1 MATHVFADM
10 MHHLYQAFDL
20 FEKGDK
26 RRAVL
31 RNDNFSYHQSFFG
44 KTRNTPG
51 EEKAESGEGEGE
63 GEGEGDIFD
72 GGYDDI
78 IKIID
83 PKQVFDRYKRR
94 AIFFKYEQL
103 YNALMRIPV
112 FSHLDNKKVAERYI
126 HSALPPIVALDI
138 YNTLEPDDE
147 SHFYYHIHC
156 FLTSEHCP
164 FELDDARP
172 IYKSVQKYL
181 RELIS
186 HLQFSTEANLCPIKD
201 FISNI
206 KLDRGQSNASIKQKI
221 NLCRAKHKENM
232 IPREDVSAHEHNLDI
247 IERAY
252 LSLNL
257 LLVFERETSA
267 VNLLSRN
274 YRHTVANGINYNTSY
289 GILCRYLYS
298 SGYDETLLHDITL
311 AFFKE
316 AIWPITINI
325 KDRAFYYT
333 QHLKMII
340 FNANTEYFW
349 HQSAFLR
356 MSCYLNHPVHSDVL
370 KPYAKLSDTIYLL
383 CHNKLND
390 AYSLL
395 NNIDLKNLPF
405 GYLPS
410 AFAIIKLALKIKTE
424 RNAIRNKTL
433 LSLINAAMINQSIT
447 PDYIALTNGEIEGPV
462 VSCANNMII
471 MRAIKTYNCMIIKIN
486 APDEAGPFDIYPQ
499 AIYGLFDEI
508 ECALDKLNRL
518 IKETDDNIESEGL
531 SELILQNNTL
541 TVRELSENLIGFL
554 DHCTLHNCLTSLN
567 IIIHFLRYPKEPM
580 VNIVMLAGT
589 TDSSQRVRE
598 KICKALQLTSKKL
611 ADRKREGNAG

>member
-31 RNDNFSYHQSFFG
+31 RNGNFSYHQSFFG
-44 KTRNTPG
+44 KTRNTPD
-51 EEKAESGEGEGE
+51 EEKAESGDGD
-63 GEGEGDIFD
+63 GDIFD
-72 GGYDDI
+72 SGYDDI
-78 IKIID
+78 IKKID
-83 PKQVFDRYKRR
+83 PKQVFDHYKRR

-126 HSALPPIVALDI
+126 RSALPPIVALDI

-186 HLQFSTEANLCPIKD
+186 HLQFSTEANLDSIKN

-221 NLCRAKHKENM
+221 NLCRAEHKENM

-267 VNLLSRN
+267 VNPLSRD
-274 YRHTVANGINYNTSY
+274 YRYTVTNGINYNSSY

-298 SGYDETLLHDITL
+298 SGYDETLIHDITL

-325 KDRAFYYT
+325 KDREFYYI
-333 QHLKMII
+333 QLLKRIV
-340 FNANTEYFW
+340 FSANTEYSW
-349 HQSAFLR
+349 HHSIFLD
-356 MSCYLNHPVHSDVL
+356 MSSHLNHTVHSDIL
-370 KPYAKLSDTIYLL
+370 KPYAKLSNIIYFL
-383 CHNKLND
+383 CHNKLNE
-390 AYSLL
+390 AYLLL
-395 NNIDLKNLPF
+395 NDIDFKNLPF

-410 AFAIIKLALKIKTE
+410 AFAIIKLALKIKIK

-433 LSLINAAMINQSIT
+433 LSLINGAMVNQSIT
-447 PDYIALTNGEIEGPV
+447 PDYIALTKGEIEGPV

-486 APDEAGPFDIYPQ
+486 APDEAKPYDIYPQ
-499 AIYGLFDEI
+499 AICGLFDEI

-518 IKETDDNIESEGL
+518 LKETDENIQSEEL
-531 SELILQNNTL
+531 SELILQNKTL
-541 TVRELSENLIGFL
+541 TARELSENLIGFL
-554 DHCTLHNCLTSLN
+554 DNCTLHNCLTSLN
-567 IIIHFLRYPKEPM
+567 ILIHYLRYPKEPM

-589 TDSSQRVRE
+589 TDRSQHVRE
-598 KICKALQLTSKKL
+598 KICKALQLASKKICCS
-611 ADRKREGNAG
+611 

>member
-31 RNDNFSYHQSFFG
+31 RNGNFSYHQSFFG
-44 KTRNTPG
+44 KTRNTPD
-51 EEKAESGEGEGE
+51 EEKAESGDGDGD
-63 GEGEGDIFD
+63 GDGDIFD
-72 GGYDDI
+72 SGYDDI
-78 IKIID
+78 IKKID
-83 PKQVFDRYKRR
+83 PKQVFDHYKRR

-126 HSALPPIVALDI
+126 RSALPPIVALDI

-186 HLQFSTEANLCPIKD
+186 HLQFSTEANLGSIKN

-221 NLCRAKHKENM
+221 NLCRAEHKENM

-267 VNLLSRN
+267 VNPLSRN
-274 YRHTVANGINYNTSY
+274 YRYTVTNGINYNSSY

-298 SGYDETLLHDITL
+298 SGYDETLIHDITL

-325 KDRAFYYT
+325 KDREFYYI
-333 QHLKMII
+333 QLLKRIV
-340 FNANTEYFW
+340 FSANTEYSW
-349 HQSAFLR
+349 HHSIFLD
-356 MSCYLNHPVHSDVL
+356 MSSYLNHTVHSDVL
-370 KPYAKLSDTIYLL
+370 KPYAKLSNIIYFL
-383 CHNKLND
+383 CHNKLNE
-390 AYSLL
+390 AYLLL
-395 NNIDLKNLPF
+395 NDIDFKNLPF

-410 AFAIIKLALKIKTE
+410 AFAIIKLALKIKIK
-424 RNAIRNKTL
+424 RNTIRNKTL
-433 LSLINAAMINQSIT
+433 LSLINGAMVNQSIT
-447 PDYIALTNGEIEGPV
+447 PDHIALTKGEIEGPV

-471 MRAIKTYNCMIIKIN
+471 MRAIKTYNCIIIKIN
-486 APDEAGPFDIYPQ
+486 APDEAEPFDIYPQ
-499 AIYGLFDEI
+499 AIYGLLDEI

-518 IKETDDNIESEGL
+518 LKETDENIQSEEL
-531 SELILQNNTL
+531 SELILQNKIL
-541 TVRELSENLIGFL
+541 TARELSENLIGFL
-554 DHCTLHNCLTSLN
+554 DNCTLHNCLTSLN
-567 IIIHFLRYPKEPM
+567 ILIHYLRYPKEPM
-580 VNIVMLAGT
+580 VNIVMFAGT
-589 TDSSQRVRE
+589 TDRSQHVRE
-598 KICKALQLTSKKL
+598 KICKALQLAIKK
-611 ADRKREGNAG
+611 AC

>member
-1 MATHVFADM
+1 
-10 MHHLYQAFDL
+10 
-20 FEKGDK
+20 
-26 RRAVL
+26 
-31 RNDNFSYHQSFFG
+31 
-44 KTRNTPG
+44 
-51 EEKAESGEGEGE
+51 
-63 GEGEGDIFD
+63 
-72 GGYDDI
+72 
-78 IKIID
+78 
-83 PKQVFDRYKRR
+83 
-94 AIFFKYEQL
+94 
-103 YNALMRIPV
+103 MRIPV

-126 HSALPPIVALDI
+126 RSALPPIVALDI

-186 HLQFSTEANLCPIKD
+186 HLQFSTEANLDSIKN

-221 NLCRAKHKENM
+221 NLCRAEHKENM

-267 VNLLSRN
+267 VNPLSRD
-274 YRHTVANGINYNTSY
+274 YRYTVTNGINYNSSY

-298 SGYDETLLHDITL
+298 SGYDETLIHDITL

-325 KDRAFYYT
+325 KDREFYYI
-333 QHLKMII
+333 QLLKRIV
-340 FNANTEYFW
+340 FSANTEYSW
-349 HQSAFLR
+349 HHSIFLD
-356 MSCYLNHPVHSDVL
+356 MSSHLNHTVHSDIL
-370 KPYAKLSDTIYLL
+370 KPYAKLSNIIYFL
-383 CHNKLND
+383 CHNKLNE
-390 AYSLL
+390 AYLLL
-395 NNIDLKNLPF
+395 NDIDFKNLPF

-410 AFAIIKLALKIKTE
+410 AFAIIKLALKIKIK

-433 LSLINAAMINQSIT
+433 LSLINGAMVNQSIT
-447 PDYIALTNGEIEGPV
+447 PDYIALTKGEIEGPV

-486 APDEAGPFDIYPQ
+486 APDEAKPYDIYPQ
-499 AIYGLFDEI
+499 AICGLFDEI

-518 IKETDDNIESEGL
+518 LKETDENIQSEEL
-531 SELILQNNTL
+531 SELILQNKTL
-541 TVRELSENLIGFL
+541 TARELSENLIGFL
-554 DHCTLHNCLTSLN
+554 DNCTLHNCLTSLN
-567 IIIHFLRYPKEPM
+567 ILIHYLRYPKEPM

-589 TDSSQRVRE
+589 TDRSQHVRE
-598 KICKALQLTSKKL
+598 KICKALQLASKKICCS
-611 ADRKREGNAG
+611 